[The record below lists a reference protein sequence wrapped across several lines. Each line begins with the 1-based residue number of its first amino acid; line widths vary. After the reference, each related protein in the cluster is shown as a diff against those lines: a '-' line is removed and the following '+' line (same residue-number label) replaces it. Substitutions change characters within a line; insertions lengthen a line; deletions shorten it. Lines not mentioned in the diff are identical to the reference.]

1 MTYFVGQEVVT
12 YRERVLWSMSCAGGV
27 IPSSRESS
35 ETRAIYA
42 FLRLALR
49 HGSAEGPNRGPA
61 RFSEDPFTY
70 TNASTGELDAF
81 WGLEQITRS
90 GAKVS
95 ELRYAG
101 GFLG

>member
-1 MTYFVGQEVVT
+1 
-12 YRERVLWSMSCAGGV
+12 MSYAGGV
-27 IPSSRESS
+27 TPLSRESS

-49 HGSAEGPNRGPA
+49 HGSVEGPYRGPA
-61 RFSEDPFTY
+61 RFSEDPFAY

-90 GAKVS
+90 GEKVY
-95 ELRYAG
+95 ELRDAG